1 MNIKKIIVY
10 NPIFNN
16 STLII
21 AILTAMIT
29 LFSCNTLKQQPKT
42 NIKEISPIEPV
53 VSELKYQAID
63 TIPKL
68 QYTNFKNLYEY
79 PYQWLTYRAKVDY
92 TFEGNVGACNL
103 FFVNRIDS
111 LIYFNINISGIEV
124 VRLVFTPKQVT
135 YVNKLNKTYYQGN
148 YFFIEKIAKVPL
160 NFYTIQSLFNGKD
173 FANYEQNFSITNHQD
188 SIILFSPKRNDLKS
202 GNAIKQ
208 TLVLNNL
215 YQIIQNFIE
224 LESISKNL
232 SIQYFQ
238 YAPISEN
245 TMFQSM
251 NINSIDF
258 NFNLELKNIRFNTP
272 GPTAITIPESFTPIN
287 FQPKL

>member
-16 STLII
+16 YTLII
-21 AILTAMIT
+21 AIITAMIT
-29 LFSCNTLKQQPKT
+29 LFSCNTLKQQPKA
-42 NIKEISPIEPV
+42 NIEEISPIEPV
-53 VSELKYQAID
+53 VSELKNQAID

-148 YFFIEKIAKVPL
+148 YFFIEKIEIGRAHVW
-160 NFYTIQSLFNGKD
+160 
-173 FANYEQNFSITNHQD
+173 
-188 SIILFSPKRNDLKS
+188 
-202 GNAIKQ
+202 
-208 TLVLNNL
+208 
-215 YQIIQNFIE
+215 
-224 LESISKNL
+224 
-232 SIQYFQ
+232 
-238 YAPISEN
+238 
-245 TMFQSM
+245 
-251 NINSIDF
+251 
-258 NFNLELKNIRFNTP
+258 TP
-272 GPTAITIPESFTPIN
+272 VTV
-287 FQPKL
+287 